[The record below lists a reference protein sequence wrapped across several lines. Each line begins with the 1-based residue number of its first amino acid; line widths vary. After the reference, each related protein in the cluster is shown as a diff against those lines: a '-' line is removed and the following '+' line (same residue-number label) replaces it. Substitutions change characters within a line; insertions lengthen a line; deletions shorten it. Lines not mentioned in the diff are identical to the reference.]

1 MGEKKR
7 LNKRG
12 QVTIFIIIAILI
24 IALGVL
30 IYMFYPKLKSTIETE
45 TKNPSTFIQECMEE
59 TIQDT
64 VDIISLQGGSY
75 VVNESEGRFYKGEE
89 EDEGTYVRYL
99 CYTNE
104 NFISCINQEP
114 FLTEHIELEILNVI
128 NPDIESCFNS
138 LVKSYED
145 KGYEVDLK
153 KGNSEVQIIPNMI
166 STKFNRTLTLIKGD
180 ESGKYENFEINLNSN
195 LYDML
200 EVSKNIIIWEINV
213 GDSLPEAYMNY
224 NPYLKV
230 EKHKKE
236 NDIKVYVL
244 TDEKTQEIFRFA
256 TRSFA
261 APIGFGEIIL

>member
-1 MGEKKR
+1 MSEKKR
-7 LNKRG
+7 LKKRG

-30 IYMFYPKLKSTIETE
+30 IYMFYPKIVSQMETE

-75 VVNESEGRFYKGEE
+75 VVNESGGRFYKGED

-104 NFISCINQEP
+104 DFISCINQEP

-128 NPDIESCFNS
+128 SLDIESCFNS

-153 KGNSEVQIIPNMI
+153 KGNPEVQIIPYSI
-166 STKFNRTLTLIKGD
+166 STNFNHTLTLVKGD
-180 ESGKYENFEINLNSN
+180 SSERYKNFEINLNSN

>member
-1 MGEKKR
+1 MSKKKR
-7 LNKRG
+7 SNKRG

-64 VDIISLQGGSY
+64 VNIISLQGGSY
-75 VVNESEGRFYKGEE
+75 VVNESGGRFYKEEE

-99 CYTNE
+99 CYTQE
-104 NFISCINQEP
+104 DFISCINQEP
-114 FLTEHIELEILNVI
+114 FLTEHIELEILRVI
-128 NPDIESCFNS
+128 NSDIENCFDS

-153 KGNSEVQIIPNMI
+153 NGTPEVQIIPYSI
-166 STKFNRTLTLIKGD
+166 STNFNRTLNLIKGD
-180 ESGKYENFEINLNSN
+180 SSEKYENFEVNLNSN

-200 EVSKNIIIWEINV
+200 EVAKNIIIWEINV

-236 NDIKVYVL
+236 NDIKIYVL
-244 TDEKTQEIFRFA
+244 TDEKTQEVFRFA
-256 TRSFA
+256 VRSFA
-261 APIGFGEIIL
+261 APVGFGEIIL